1 MSNRLFDEELS
12 RLTLALR
19 DLAQAIAAS
28 SDPDKSLEDV
38 KRKYDLGEKYSEV
51 LNNCL
56 RILLEFHINPNV
68 QQKEYLAKLT
78 ALGIPENSA
87 KSVLTLVREEPSPPT
102 SAVKDEIQFEISR
115 RNYVRAVMLAEK
127 TPDFPQ
133 EEIWHLKEL
142 ALRQYAFDYQNM
154 PGFNVLVEDW
164 KVPRTEVERIL
175 SGQ

>member
-115 RNYVRAVMLAEK
+115 RN
-127 TPDFPQ
+127 
-133 EEIWHLKEL
+133 
-142 ALRQYAFDYQNM
+142 
-154 PGFNVLVEDW
+154 
-164 KVPRTEVERIL
+164 
-175 SGQ
+175 

>member
-1 MSNRLFDEELS
+1 
-12 RLTLALR
+12 
-19 DLAQAIAAS
+19 
-28 SDPDKSLEDV
+28 
-38 KRKYDLGEKYSEV
+38 
-51 LNNCL
+51 
-56 RILLEFHINPNV
+56 
-68 QQKEYLAKLT
+68 
-78 ALGIPENSA
+78 
-87 KSVLTLVREEPSPPT
+87 
-102 SAVKDEIQFEISR
+102 
-115 RNYVRAVMLAEK
+115 MLAEK